1 MQPLQQ
7 QNAGYDRAIT
17 VFSPDGRLFQVE
29 YAREAVKR
37 GTTSLGLKSKEGVV
51 LIVDKRTVSRLVE
64 AKSIEKIFQIDNHI
78 GAATSGLVA
87 DARALIERARIESQ
101 INKITYNEPIL
112 VGGLAKKICD
122 MKQMYTQNGGVRPF
136 GSALII
142 GGVNGEDV
150 KLFETDPSGALIE
163 YKATAIGSGVQA
175 AMDVFEESYEDDISL
190 EDAINLGLDALYEAT
205 EGRTT
210 EQSVEIAVIEVD
222 TQSYRKLSDD
232 EVSKYVDALLER
244 KAEEEEDESDDEEE
258 AEEKAEDVEAEAED
272 ADSEEGSEEEVIDEN
287 DEESVSEEG
296 SEE

>member
-37 GTTSLGLKSKEGVV
+37 GTTSLGLKSKDGVV

-64 AKSIEKIFQIDNHI
+64 AKSIEKIFQIDDHI
-78 GAATSGLVA
+78 GVATSGLVA
-87 DARALIERARIESQ
+87 DARALVERARIESQ

-142 GGVNGEDV
+142 GGVNGEEV
-150 KLFETDPSGALIE
+150 RLFETDPSGALIE

-175 AMDVFEESYEDDISL
+175 ANDVFEERYEEDLSL

-210 EQSVEIAVIEVD
+210 EESVEIAVIEVE
-222 TQSYRKLSDD
+222 TQAYRKLSAE
-232 EVSKYVDALLER
+232 EVASYVKALLER
-244 KAEEEEDESDDEEE
+244 NEEEEEEE
-258 AEEKAEDVEAEAED
+258 E
-272 ADSEEGSEEEVIDEN
+272 SEEEVEDEA
-287 DEESVSEEG
+287 EEVGEEDGPEEEDSEEDSQEG
-296 SEE
+296 S